1 MDLSKNR
8 TYQIMYTITGGVTII
23 MNLTD
28 LLKSVEVDSSRPNQL
43 KTELDKI
50 NIKKIA
56 YHSKDVGADTLFVCI
71 KGYQTDGHNYA
82 KHAASQGATVII
94 VEHFIEDL
102 DVLQLKV
109 SDSREALAVLSS
121 TFFDHPSKSMSL
133 FGVTATNGK
142 TTITYMTEE
151 IFKAYQLKSG
161 LIGTILV
168 KIDQEIEMSRLTTP
182 ESYDLQQ
189 TFAKMRDREITH
201 VSMEVSSS
209 ALELKR
215 VYQTDFDVVA
225 FMNISP
231 EHIQLHESFDAYFDA
246 KASLIRTASK
256 KSTAILN
263 LDEPLLIPLIEETNA
278 QVVTFGIENKSGTIT
293 VSNIHFSSGNPSF
306 TVTIQKSFKTL
317 SGKIIEAAS
326 FVLEMSVPGYHS
338 IYNALT
344 ALVTGLVND
353 IPIEVV
359 QRGIKNF
366 RGVER
371 RFQILYDKEFK
382 VIDDLLLN
390 PNNID
395 SCMETI
401 NHLDY
406 NELHLVHAIRGS
418 NGPAHSTEIAESLTE
433 WFHKMKIS
441 TIILT
446 TAPSQ
451 VAKNDEVTE
460 EELAAFLQVMNQNKI
475 DVTFFKELED
485 ALQFGVEQLSSEDV
499 LLISGA
505 HSMDQGARITLEL
518 LKEIHSKVDHE
529 KIDQVLENKL
539 LGMGPFKTAANK
551 EKV

>member
-1 MDLSKNR
+1 
-8 TYQIMYTITGGVTII
+8 

-28 LLKSVEVDSSRPNQL
+28 LLKSVKIDSSCHNQF

-50 NIKKIA
+50 DIKKIA
-56 YHSKDVGADTLFVCI
+56 YHSKEVDADTLFVCI

-82 KHAASQGATVII
+82 RHAASQGATVII
-94 VEHFIEDL
+94 VEQFIEGL

-121 TFFDHPSKSMSL
+121 NFFDHPSKSMSI

-168 KIDQEIEMSRLTTP
+168 KLNKEIEMSRLTTP

-189 TFAKMRDREITH
+189 YFANMRDHEITH

-209 ALELKR
+209 ALALKR
-215 VYQTDFDVVA
+215 VYHADFDVVA

-231 EHIQLHESFDAYFDA
+231 EHIKLHESFDTYFNA
-246 KASLIRTASK
+246 KASLIRNASK
-256 KSTAILN
+256 TSTAILN
-263 LDEPLLIPLIEETNA
+263 IDEPLLIPLEKETEA

-293 VSNIHFSSGNPSF
+293 VSDIRFSAGIPTF
-306 TVTIQKSFKTL
+306 IVTIQKPFNTL
-317 SGKIIEAAS
+317 SGKRIEATS
-326 FVLEMSVPGYHS
+326 FDLELSVPGYHS

-344 ALVTGLVND
+344 ALVVGLVND
-353 IPIEVV
+353 IPIENV

-390 PNNID
+390 QNNID

-401 NHLDY
+401 SHLDY

-418 NGPAHSTEIAESLTE
+418 NGPAHSTEIAESLTK
-433 WFHKMKIS
+433 WFHKMKIAR
-441 TIILT
+441 IILT
-446 TAPSQ
+446 TAPSH
-451 VAKNDEVTE
+451 VNKNDEVTE
-460 EELAAFLQVMNQNKI
+460 EELAAFLKVMHQNKI
-475 DVTFFKELED
+475 EVTFFKELED
-485 ALQFGVEQLSSEDV
+485 TLRFGVEQLNVEDI

-505 HSMDQGARITLEL
+505 HSMDQGAKKTLEF
-518 LKEIHSKVDHE
+518 LKEIYPQVNHE
-529 KIDQVLENKL
+529 KIDQVLKNKII
-539 LGMGPFKTAANK
+539 GVDPFKVA
-551 EKV
+551 EKILNFNSGILNQSNV